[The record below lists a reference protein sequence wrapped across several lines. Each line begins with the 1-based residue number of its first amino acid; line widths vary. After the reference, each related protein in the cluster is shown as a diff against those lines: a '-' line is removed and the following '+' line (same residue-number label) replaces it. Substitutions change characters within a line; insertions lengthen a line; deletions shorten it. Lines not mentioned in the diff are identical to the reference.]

1 MAVIPQSIIPAEDVD
16 LCTAAALLVTPDGH
30 YLMQLRDDSPGIT
43 FPGFFC
49 FFGGE
54 LEPGEEPKAGLRR
67 ELREEL
73 DLEVEAGDISY
84 FSQFVFDAIYTDGG
98 IRQRYYFEIS
108 IDPGVIDTLVLHEG
122 ADMKLMTADDIAEES
137 FRFVPYD
144 YGILRLHMLMRQT
157 HALSLDVEKTG

>member
-1 MAVIPQSIIPAEDVD
+1 
-16 LCTAAALLVTPDGH
+16 
-30 YLMQLRDDSPGIT
+30 MQLRDHNPEIP

-54 LEPGEEPKAGLRR
+54 LELGEEPKAGLRR

-98 IRQRYYFEIS
+98 IRQRYYFEIP
-108 IDPGVIDTLVLHEG
+108 IDPGVINTLVLHEG
-122 ADMKLMTADDIAEES
+122 AGMRLMTAGDIAEETL
-137 FRFVPYD
+137 RFVPYD
-144 YGILRLHMLMRQT
+144 LAILRMHMLIREG
-157 HALSLDVEKTG
+157 HFRNAGVEDRAGQGR